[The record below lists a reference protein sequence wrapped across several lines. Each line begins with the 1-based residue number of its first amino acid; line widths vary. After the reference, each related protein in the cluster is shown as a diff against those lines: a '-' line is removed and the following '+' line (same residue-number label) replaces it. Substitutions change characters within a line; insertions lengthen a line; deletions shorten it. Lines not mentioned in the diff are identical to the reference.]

1 MKNKL
6 LLGTLLICIAS
17 LFTSCKDDND
27 DNPTMQS
34 PTSFTVNT
42 PASTD
47 QYIQL
52 AADNTVHLTWS
63 QPNYGY
69 NALATYSIQV
79 GVPQA
84 DGTIKW
90 CEKDVKDADGNV
102 IGTEPDYL
110 STTYTTCSA
119 DISGEEVAQGINQA
133 DGVTKEE
140 EYVDKGFRKIA
151 FRVRSA
157 LYEALTTLVPGSEI
171 ISAPVYF
178 NYMASYK
185 SIKAP
190 AFIYLIGSPNAKEDG
205 SWVGPVPGN
214 AELLED
220 WKLYETEIGNNV
232 FEGTWDIPAGDLQFR
247 FYTYLDDWG
256 TDDDPMGSVGPQ
268 KADSPIDVQWDEN
281 MTYTDDLIQSGKGTW
296 RFKGFTG
303 GTVTFTVDM
312 NTHIVKFVATL
323 N

>member
-84 DGTIKW
+84 DGSIKW

-190 AFIYLIGSPNAKEDG
+190 AFIYIIGSLN
-205 SWVGPVPGN
+205 SWPAPSPAN
-214 AELLED
+214 AEALEE

-232 FEGTWDIPAGDLQFR
+232 YEGTFDVPAGELLFR

-256 TDDDPMGSVGPQ
+256 SDAEPLGSVGPLPN
-268 KADSPIDVQWDEN
+268 DNTSVDIEWDEN
-281 MTYTDDLIQSGKGTW
+281 MTYTDNNLQRGKGSW
-296 RFKGFTG
+296 KASGFTG
-303 GTVTFTVDM
+303 GSVTFTVDM
-312 NTHIVKFVATL
+312 NTHTVKFVATL

>member
-27 DNPTMQS
+27 DNPTIQS
-34 PTSFTVNT
+34 PTSFIVNT

-52 AADNTVHLTWS
+52 SAENTVHLTWS

-69 NALATYSIQV
+69 NALPTYRIQV
-79 GVPQA
+79 GVSQA
-84 DGTIKW
+84 DGSIKW
-90 CEKDVKDADGNV
+90 CEKDIKDDTGAV
-102 IGTEPDYL
+102 IGHEPDYL
-110 STTYTTCSA
+110 STSYTTCSA
-119 DISGEEVAQGINQA
+119 DINGEEVAQAINQA

-140 EYVDKGFRKIA
+140 EYVDRGFRKIA

-157 LYEALTTLVPGSEI
+157 IYEAFTTLVPGSEI
-171 ISAPVYF
+171 ISEPVYF
-178 NYMASYK
+178 NSMASYK

-190 AFIYLIGSPNAKEDG
+190 AFIFIIGSLNSWPSPSPANAD
-205 SWVGPVPGN
+205 
-214 AELLED
+214 ALED

-232 FEGTWDIPAGDLQFR
+232 FEGTFDVPAGDLQFR

-268 KADSPIDVQWDEN
+268 KSDDPIDVEWEDD
-281 MTYTDDLIQSGKGTW
+281 MTYTDDLLQAGKGTW

-303 GTVTFTVDM
+303 GSVTFTVDM

>member
-27 DNPTMQS
+27 DNPTFQH
-34 PTSFTVNT
+34 PTSFAVNT
-42 PASTD
+42 PATTD

-52 AADNTVHLTWS
+52 SQDNTVNLTWS

-69 NALATYSIQV
+69 NALPTYSIQV

-90 CEKDVKDADGNV
+90 CEKEIKDAEGNV
-102 IGTEPDYL
+102 TGYAPEYL
-110 STTYTTCSA
+110 STTYTTCDA
-119 DISGEEVAQGINQA
+119 DINGEEVAQAINQV

-171 ISAPVYF
+171 ISNPVYF

-190 AFIYLIGSPNAKEDG
+190 AFIYVIGNLNGWLAPS
-205 SWVGPVPGN
+205 PGN
-214 AELLED
+214 ADALEE

-232 FEGTWDIPAGDLQFR
+232 FEGTFDIEAGDLQFR

-256 TDDDPMGSVGPQ
+256 SDDDPMGSIGPQ
-268 KADSPIDVQWDEN
+268 KEDKGINVEWDAN
-281 MTYTDDLIQSGKGTW
+281 DTYEGTYMPGKGSW
-296 RFKGFTG
+296 IFAGFAG
-303 GTVTFTVDM
+303 GSVTLTVDM
-312 NTHIVKFVATL
+312 NTQKVKFTATY

>member
-6 LLGTLLICIAS
+6 LLGTLLMCIAS
-17 LFTSCKDDND
+17 LFTSCKDDRD
-27 DNPTMQS
+27 DNPTFKH

-52 AADNTVHLTWS
+52 SADNTVHLTWS
-63 QPNYGY
+63 QPDYGY

-79 GVPQA
+79 GVLQD

-90 CEKDVKDADGNV
+90 CQKDVKDDDGNV
-102 IGTEPDYL
+102 IGKEDEYL
-110 STTYTTCSA
+110 STTYTKCSA
-119 DISGEEVAQGINQA
+119 DISGEEVAQAINQA

-140 EYVDKGFRKIA
+140 EYVDLGYRKIA
-151 FRVRSA
+151 FRVRAA
-157 LYEALTTLVPGSEI
+157 LFEALTTPVPGSEI
-171 ISAPVYF
+171 ISEPVYF
-178 NYMASYK
+178 NHMASYK

-190 AFIYLIGSPNAKEDG
+190 AFIYIIGSLNGWLPPSPA
-205 SWVGPVPGN
+205 N
-214 AELLED
+214 AEALD
-220 WKLYETEIGNNV
+220 PWKLYETEIGNNV
-232 FEGTWDIPAGDLQFR
+232 YEGTFDVPAGDLQFR

-256 TDDDPMGSVGPQ
+256 SDDDPMGSVGPQ
-268 KADSPIDVQWDEN
+268 KKDEGIDCVWDEN
-281 MTYTDDLIQSGKGTW
+281 MMYTDQLLQPGKGSW
-296 RFKGFTG
+296 KFGGFTG

-312 NTHIVKFVATL
+312 NTNTVIFTASL

>member
-27 DNPTMQS
+27 DNPTIQS

-84 DGTIKW
+84 DGSIKW

-190 AFIYLIGSPNAKEDG
+190 AFIYIIGSLN
-205 SWVGPVPGN
+205 SWPAPSPAN
-214 AELLED
+214 AEALEE

-232 FEGTWDIPAGDLQFR
+232 YEGTFDVPAGELLFR

-256 TDDDPMGSVGPQ
+256 SDAEPLGSVGPLPN
-268 KADSPIDVQWDEN
+268 DNTSVDIEWDEN
-281 MTYTDDLIQSGKGTW
+281 MTYTDNNLQRGKGSW
-296 RFKGFTG
+296 KASGFTG
-303 GTVTFTVDM
+303 GSVTFTVDM
-312 NTHIVKFVATL
+312 NTHTVKFVATL